1 MARKSRP
8 AAKRKASPR
17 ERAKA
22 PPGGVLRVGK
32 TSILVDVLSTTCG
45 TQNLIWASPKATPIV
60 GIFVNLGICS
70 IEVQITGA
78 GKPSKVMIPSRAG
91 AAGAQILGHPAATT
105 VAIDCLGTVAGG
117 ECVVL
122 YILIW

>member
-1 MARKSRP
+1 MARKPRP
-8 AAKRKASPR
+8 AAKRKVSPR
-17 ERAKA
+17 ERGKA

-32 TSILVDVLSTTCG
+32 TSIVLDVLRTTCG
-45 TQNLIWASPKATPIV
+45 TQNLIWMWPKPTPIV

-70 IEVQITGA
+70 IQVQMAGV

-105 VAIDCLGTVAGG
+105 VTIDCLGTVAGG

-122 YILIW
+122 YLLIW